1 MNAHLRPI
9 ETMGSA
15 KYIIKEA
22 VQAIR
27 ELDFGEDI
35 CSINRYI
42 QKRMQNDDIS
52 KTIKMERPDIS
63 PAVCS
68 LLQHS
73 QPITAF
79 EKIFFMLGKLFA
91 KDRNFMVKNVR
102 QYMILHFSSRLWSP
116 SSSFELFVVSFMQ
129 EDVYIGHAA
138 LALTLCLR
146 VFS

>member
-1 MNAHLRPI
+1 MNAQLRPI
-9 ETMGSA
+9 ETMESA

-79 EKIFFMLGKLFA
+79 ERIFFYAGKTVCQGQKLYGQKCKTIHDFT
-91 KDRNFMVKNVR
+91 F
-102 QYMILHFSSRLWSP
+102 QFSPLV
-116 SSSFELFVVSFMQ
+116 SFFVV
-129 EDVYIGHAA
+129 
-138 LALTLCLR
+138 
-146 VFS
+146 